1 MYPGDISG
9 HTESNVNI
17 RCNSVAFVPRCG
29 VMNHGENFEIEILL
43 LSSAWELALNQGN
56 NHDRAMCTRIRWN
69 VDMFVRSD
77 VAARLRI

>member
-29 VMNHGENFEIEILL
+29 VMNHGENFEIGILRFRL
-43 LSSAWELALNQGN
+43 RGN
-56 NHDRAMCTRIRWN
+56 LPRIRGIITIARCAR
-69 VDMFVRSD
+69 MFGGTRT
-77 VAARLRI
+77 R